1 MRHQTKEKIVS
12 PESVFILLILIIILN
27 FLKDYYLS
35 YLNSKNFGNK
45 IPKIISDV
53 YDEKKYLESQNYKQT
68 QYKFSKFLKFYGLI
82 LILLF
87 FLFDGF
93 LILDHFTRD
102 LFDSSIL
109 VSLSFLGILYFG
121 NDILTI
127 PFSIY
132 YTFVIEE
139 RFGFNK
145 TTLKLFILDKIKSWI
160 ITILLGGGILYF
172 LLLLVDLYGDKFW
185 IPAWIFLTIISVL
198 LNGLYAQLIVPLFNK
213 QTKLEEGDLR
223 SQIEDYSQKVGF
235 DLSNI
240 FVIDGSKRSTKANA
254 YFSGFGKQKRVTL
267 YDTLINKL
275 NTNQIIAVVAHE
287 IGHYKKNHIIYNLI
301 FSIIQTGI
309 MLYLLSIFIFLPIF
323 SLSLGIEESSF
334 HIGILC
340 FSILFSPISELISLI
355 FNIYS
360 RKFEFEADNFAK
372 KTFSGKYLIEALK
385 ILSKDS
391 LSNLTPHPKY
401 VWWYYSHPTLL
412 QRILRL

>member
-1 MRHQTKEKIVS
+1 MG

-35 YLNSKNFGNK
+35 YLNSKNFRNK
-45 IPKIISDV
+45 IPQIISDV

-93 LILDHFTRD
+93 FILDQFTRG

-172 LLLLVDLYGDKFW
+172 LLLIVDLYGDKFW
-185 IPAWIFLTIISVL
+185 IPAWIFLTLISVL
-198 LNGLYAQLIVPLFNK
+198 INGLYAQLIVPLFNN

-275 NTNQIIAVVAHE
+275 NTNQIVAVVAHE

-355 FNIYS
+355 FNLFS

>member
-1 MRHQTKEKIVS
+1 MG

-35 YLNSKNFGNK
+35 YLNSKNFRNK
-45 IPKIISDV
+45 IPQIISDV

-93 LILDHFTRD
+93 FILDQFTRG

-172 LLLLVDLYGDKFW
+172 LLLIVDLYGDKFW
-185 IPAWIFLTIISVL
+185 IPAWIFLTLISVL
-198 LNGLYAQLIVPLFNK
+198 INGLYAQLIVPLFNN

-309 MLYLLSIFIFLPIF
+309 MLYLLSILIFLPIF

-355 FNIYS
+355 FNLFS